1 MHTIDQIKDVLKI
14 KLKRHRYSHSV
25 KVLETAMDLAKAH
38 NVSEQDAAWASILH
52 DYAKNL
58 DDAEMLNHIEKYAID
73 TDLVIQSRIN
83 LAHGL
88 VGAEMAKC
96 DFNIENEDIL
106 NAIRNH
112 TFGRA
117 GMSDLEKLIYLADF
131 IEPDRRFSGVHKIR
145 EVAYENLD
153 KAMLMALE
161 QTIGHILGSKRLLHP
176 DTVHARNYFV
186 DLTE

>member
-1 MHTIDQIKDVLKI
+1 MLSIDNIKSAIKSRLK
-14 KLKRHRYSHSV
+14 HSRYSHSV
-25 KVLETAMDLAKAH
+25 KVLDTAIELAKAH
-38 NVSEQDAAWASILH
+38 NLSEQDAAWASLLH

-58 DDAEMLNHIEKYAID
+58 SDEETYKYIKDHSIVIDGVIE
-73 TDLVIQSRIN
+73 SRIN

-88 VGAEMAKC
+88 VGAEQAKN
-96 DFNIENEDIL
+96 DFNINNEDIL

-117 GMSDLEKLIYLADF
+117 NMSDLEKVIYLADY
-131 IEPDRRFSGVHKIR
+131 IEPDRRFKGVDKIR

-161 QTIGHILGSKRLLHP
+161 QTIDHILGTKRLLHP
-176 DTVHARNYFV
+176 NTVLARNYFV
-186 DLTE
+186 ALVE